1 MNKVNAIDH
10 LSVSSIGK
18 AMNCPRS
25 WWCSYVLKKD
35 RPSSGAAQFG
45 SQYDKIIGKR
55 LNTKC
60 HKDDPITGSLAP
72 GVEDAVTGYLS
83 QPHAFRSATDS
94 QMPIYISP
102 SEWNVMAE
110 MLGFWSEIPYPITG
124 YIDLYDSKSR
134 SLTDLKTSSSKRKS
148 FMWGV
153 QVLIYSLATQA
164 NSAGIHL
171 MTKTK
176 TPAYYDMPVPVTP
189 DSQRWAM
196 QIFAHQAAL
205 IKQWLVEGAGEHL
218 PRVPDY
224 YCSWC
229 AEELECP
236 ACNIILGG

>member
-25 WWCSYVLKKD
+25 WWASYILKKD
-35 RPSSGAAQFG
+35 RPSGGAAQFG
-45 SQYDKIIGKR
+45 SQYDQIIGKR

-60 HKDDPITGSLAP
+60 HKEEPVTGGLAD
-72 GVEDAVTGYLS
+72 GVEEAVNGYLS

-94 QMPIYISP
+94 QLPIHISP
-102 SEWNVMAE
+102 SEWEVMAE
-110 MLGFWSEIPYPITG
+110 MLGMYSEIPYPITG
-124 YIDLYDSKSR
+124 YIDLYDSNKR
-134 SLTDLKTSSSKRKS
+134 ALVDLKTSSSKRTT
-148 FMWGV
+148 FMWGM

-164 NSAGIHL
+164 NEARIHL

-176 TPAYYDMPVPVTP
+176 TPAYYDLPVPVTP
-189 DSQRWAM
+189 TSQQWAM

-224 YCSWC
+224 WCHWC